1 MLHAMTEIEFRL
13 PFRLPAGGSVL
24 ATAERP

>member
-1 MLHAMTEIEFRL
+1 MFHAITEIERRL
-13 PFRLPAGGSVL
+13 LFRLPAGGSVL

>member
-1 MLHAMTEIEFRL
+1 MFHAITAIERRL
-13 PFRLPAGGSVL
+13 PFHLPAGGSVL